1 METSIQDKI
10 LFTQLTAKVLR
21 KLHCNCN
28 IRNQESA
35 SPYRAIFLEKKSKV
49 KISF

>member
-10 LFTQLTAKVLR
+10 LFTQLTAEVLR
-21 KLHCNCN
+21 KSHCNCN

-35 SPYRAIFLEKKSKV
+35 SSYKAIFFFKKKA
-49 KISF
+49 K